1 MIRRS
6 KQSLLVMT
14 LPLTKVNTNEAGV
27 DSFIFFERAAKTNKC
42 IDAAFNDLKNM
53 LCEDLNEEDQ
63 ARVSLF

>member
-1 MIRRS
+1 
-6 KQSLLVMT
+6 MT